1 VERGKMNLLYMNR
14 KEIFSIS
21 GNDFVI

>member
-1 VERGKMNLLYMNR
+1 VQGKMNLLYMNR